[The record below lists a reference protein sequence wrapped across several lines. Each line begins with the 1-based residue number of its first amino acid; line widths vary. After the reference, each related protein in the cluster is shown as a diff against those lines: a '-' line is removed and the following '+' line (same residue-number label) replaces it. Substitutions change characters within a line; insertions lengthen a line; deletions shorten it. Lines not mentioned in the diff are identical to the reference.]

1 MRTGSPPGTPT
12 SAGSECGPANG
23 SRRAHLHYEFLQRG
37 RHRNPT
43 GLKLPPA
50 EPVDPGLR
58 PAFDIERDRLLAVL
72 EGVEMPTLTRLA
84 NARSEARSA
93 GRGE

>member
-1 MRTGSPPGTPT
+1 LSNA
-12 SAGSECGPANG
+12 S
-23 SRRAHLHYEFLQRG
+23 HLHYEFLQRG

-58 PAFDIERDRLLAVL
+58 PAFDVERDRLLAVL
-72 EGVEMPTLTRLA
+72 EGVDMPTLARLA
-84 NARSEARSA
+84 DSRSEARSTE
-93 GRGE
+93 RGE